1 MKIVDSWLNDL
12 PQQFLEKKN
21 IEALIR
27 AFSKQLQ
34 EIEDVFDNLKNL
46 TDLDTAA
53 GQNLDM
59 VGTIIPLSR
68 KEAGILAG
76 INVEDP
82 VISDERYRQFLRYKN
97 LVNTN
102 ECTYYDLMDGLALLW
117 DVSPIYYIEDPDMP
131 ATIILTM
138 PFLKPGG
145 EVVRVGEVPMVKP
158 AGVRRSEEHT
168 SELQSR

>member
-1 MKIVDSWLNDL
+1 MQIVDSWLNDL
-12 PQQFLEKKN
+12 PQQFLGKEK
-21 IEALIR
+21 IEVLITSF
-27 AFSKQLQ
+27 AKQMQ
-34 EIEDVFDNLKNL
+34 EIQGVFNDLENL
-46 TDLDTAA
+46 TEFDTAT

-102 ECTYYDLMDGLALLW
+102 
-117 DVSPIYYIEDPDMP
+117 
-131 ATIILTM
+131 
-138 PFLKPGG
+138 
-145 EVVRVGEVPMVKP
+145 
-158 AGVRRSEEHT
+158 
-168 SELQSR
+168 